1 MNSKYNTIHQNYV
14 GGGSFSLPKKYTE
27 VMVPVASCSN
37 GNGVFPWVVLVN
49 GEWSTSSDLGARER
63 RLCINVVYSGGSTL
77 IHQSDAY
84 HDGSGHQVRLR
95 VFSTRLDIFNA
106 LGYDETK
113 ITTITGFNNNGS
125 TGVGYTPSVIAWLE
139 KE

>member
-1 MNSKYNTIHQNYV
+1 MEDGFRPNIKGYK
-14 GGGSFSLPKKYTE
+14 FYTTSDKSYPGTSAGK
-27 VMVPVASCSN
+27 VI
-37 GNGVFPWVVLVN
+37 PWVVLVN

-63 RLCINVVYSGGSTL
+63 WLCINVVYSGGSTL

-106 LGYDETK
+106 LGYDEKK